1 MPSPRSTRGPA
12 YCDAHRFAIRM
23 AGDAASP
30 FGSVVTGSCSSE
42 QRTSHGI
49 AHSII
54 CLGFAVMSGGLPGDR
69 SPGGQ
74 FYLPD
79 KEFRWICYLDLLL
92 STGGSDISADLPT
105 SPQGPDHLFTSI
117 SHEVVG
123 VWSLRILRYLEGLR

>member
-1 MPSPRSTRGPA
+1 MLLGAEDFPRHCPQHRLFGFRRYERG
-12 YCDAHRFAIRM
+12 C
-23 AGDAASP
+23 
-30 FGSVVTGSCSSE
+30 
-42 QRTSHGI
+42 
-49 AHSII
+49 
-54 CLGFAVMSGGLPGDR
+54 LPGDR

-123 VWSLRILRYLEGLR
+123 VWSLRILKYLEGLR